1 MLSIFNQVQ
10 CENKKDKFNFVYTPD
25 FECFSQAPPGQSS
38 SESQVLC
45 VIQNNGCGCIGYRVS
60 VLMAVV
66 VDFVIVVTGFGV
78 VCIEFGCLVWELL
91 TALRDLPPI
100 VDIDLHLHLF
110 LKNKKHCGFFIK
122 FSLGLE

>member
-1 MLSIFNQVQ
+1 MH
-10 CENKKDKFNFVYTPD
+10 
-25 FECFSQAPPGQSS
+25 FEYFLQAPPGQSS

-78 VCIEFGCLVWELL
+78 VCIEFSCLVWELFA
-91 TALRDLPPI
+91 ALRDLPPS

-110 LKNKKHCGFFIK
+110 LKNKNIAAFFIR
-122 FSLGLE
+122 FSLRTE

>member
-1 MLSIFNQVQ
+1 M
-10 CENKKDKFNFVYTPD
+10 
-25 FECFSQAPPGQSS
+25 QAPPGQSL
-38 SESQVLC
+38 SESQILL

-78 VCIEFGCLVWELL
+78 VCIEFSCLVWELFP
-91 TALRDLPPI
+91 ALRDLPPS

-110 LKNKKHCGFFIK
+110 LKDKKHCNFLLDF
-122 FSLGLE
+122 L